1 MHLSHSRKRALCWL
15 HAFWMTTALFGVVLL
30 KLNVRFATFDDTP
43 ILHAFLGYESGVPA
57 HFNIYVHGL
66 LAWPL
71 YWLSCAFPQIAWFGW
86 MQMALLYI
94 ACLVIVKSLLQC
106 FVKHDWPIWLGITFA
121 ALFLLVLALDY
132 VTVLS
137 FTLTAA
143 LLGAAAV
150 LQMFSIEHDQPRR
163 VIIGMAGS
171 LALLA
176 LAYALRQVTA
186 LPILAFLGLAFLCI
200 FAEEYGLGKAAKRCI
215 RPLVI
220 SLVMVA
226 AVLAVLIGWR
236 AWEVQTSS
244 AQEYLAWQDANAEI
258 YDYYGL
264 GSVPDEAFDLV
275 GWDDATI
282 AMAQQWCFLDSE
294 LSIDAFETLTDYMH
308 THDASTLM
316 DRLQSAMHTLRTLV
330 TKYRLYVRTFAL
342 PFCIGALA
350 CIGACFKRK
359 GRFLLLLS
367 LLGCA
372 AMLGGLLFYLA
383 YAGRLPIRAALMAV
397 LPASAFLF
405 ARLPAGMPHRR
416 SGRSL
421 LAVTLALSIAITGW
435 CMGDLLRDVRKDPY
449 ASKAPSAIESL
460 EAYALK
466 HPDTLFIYDSTVISS
481 DIRPFPTYPDGVPT
495 NITYW
500 GGWGLRSPESIAQF
514 ARYGIDLM
522 QLNPSDL
529 LKKNV
534 CLASAWNEP
543 PALLLRWL
551 RQKVDPAVQ
560 LELTATYET
569 IFIFSYTRP

>member
-1 MHLSHSRKRALCWL
+1 MHLSHTRRRALCWL
-15 HAFWMTTALFGVVLL
+15 HAFWMTTALFAVVLL

-43 ILHAFLGYESGVPA
+43 LLHAFLGYESGVPA
-57 HFNIYVHGL
+57 HFNIYIHGL

-71 YWLSCAFPQIAWFGW
+71 YWLGCAFPHIAWFGW
-86 MQMALLYI
+86 MQTALLYI

-106 FVKHDWPIWLGITFA
+106 FVKYDWPIWLGMIFA

-132 VTVLS
+132 VVVLS

-143 LLGAAAV
+143 LLGAASV
-150 LQMFSIEHDQPRR
+150 LQMFSIEHDHPRR

-171 LALLA
+171 LALLM

-200 FAEEYGLGKAAKRCI
+200 FAEEYGLGKAAKRSI
-215 RPLVI
+215 RPLLI

-226 AVLAVLIGWR
+226 AVLAALVGWR
-236 AWEVQTSS
+236 AWEVQASG

-264 GSVPDEAFDLV
+264 GSVPEEAFELV

-282 AMAQQWCFLDSE
+282 AMAHQWCFLDSE
-294 LSIDAFETLTDYMH
+294 LSIEAFEVLTDYMH
-308 THDASTLM
+308 AHDTNTLL
-316 DRLQSAMHTLRTLV
+316 DRLQAAVQTLHTLV

-342 PFCIGALA
+342 PFCIGGLG
-350 CIGACFKRK
+350 CLGACFKRK
-359 GRFLLLLS
+359 GRSILLLS

-372 AMLGGLLFYLA
+372 GMLGLLLFYLA

-405 ARLPAGMPHRR
+405 ARLPACLPHSR

-421 LAVTLALSIAITGW
+421 FAAALALSVAVTGW
-435 CMGDLLRDVRKDPY
+435 CMGDILLDVRKDPY
-449 ASKAPSAIESL
+449 ASDAPSAIESL
-460 EAYALK
+460 EAYALQ
-466 HPDTLFIYDSTVISS
+466 HPDTLFIYDSTVTAS
-481 DIRPFPTYPDGVPT
+481 DNRPFPVYPNGVPS

-500 GGWGLRSPESIAQF
+500 GGWGMRSPESIAQF
-514 ARYGIDLM
+514 ARYGMDLM
-522 QLNPSDL
+522 QLNPADL
-529 LKKNV
+529 LEKNV
-534 CLASAWNEP
+534 RFASAWSEP
-543 PALLLRWL
+543 PALLLSWL

-560 LELTATYET
+560 LALVAKHET
-569 IFIFSYTRP
+569 IFIFQYVCP